1 MMNIRGTIQERYS
14 ENLGEEENVVIQQT
28 FWYLTLIQDDHAF
41 RESDHLEKEQKESSE
56 ALIQQG
62 RRA

>member
-1 MMNIRGTIQERYS
+1 MMNIRGAIQERYS
-14 ENLGEEENVVIQQT
+14 ENLREEENVVIQQT

-56 ALIQQG
+56 ALIQQE
-62 RRA
+62 RKA